1 MIDVFPDFIQSFNK
15 RIKWEDH
22 WSKSDFFFYANNF
35 QVSNYSIS
43 NFNNKILNLRLK
55 FYNNCAK
62 WNIYLKDFLHYNFY
76 NKKNGRKEK

>member
-15 RIKWEDH
+15 RIRLIKEWF
-22 WSKSDFFFYANNF
+22 FFFYANNF
-35 QVSNYSIS
+35 QLSNYSIS
-43 NFNNKILNLRLK
+43 DFNNKILNLRLK
-55 FYNNCAK
+55 FHNNCAK